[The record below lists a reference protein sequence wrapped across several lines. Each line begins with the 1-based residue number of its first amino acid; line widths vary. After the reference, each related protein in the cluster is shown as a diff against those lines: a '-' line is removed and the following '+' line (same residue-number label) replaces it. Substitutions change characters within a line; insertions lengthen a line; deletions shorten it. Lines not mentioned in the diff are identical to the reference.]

1 MMVTFNV
8 GDVVRLK
15 SGGPMMTITGTLY
28 GNYVCTWFVDGK
40 ESSTNLPAES
50 LYSKAEIDA
59 QEAAYL
65 ASIDAALS

>member
-1 MMVTFNV
+1 MVTFNV

-28 GNYVCTWFVDGK
+28 GNYVCTWFV
-40 ESSTNLPAES
+40 ESSANLPAES

-65 ASIDAALS
+65 ASIDAALR